1 MKDQV
6 VFFDALLGTC
16 RGTEIFPRLCRNS
29 WGRTVLHLFL
39 LSVFCAF
46 AVTLVQ
52 AVRTGPEINRFATGF
67 FDAFGNLKF
76 NAYGLKPEIQPDKA
90 RTYAISGGRWVSYF
104 PSTPD
109 GVVIPEKEL
118 LLTTVGVVWT
128 PKQLIVLTPLGEDSW
143 QCSVFPIG
151 SLFPSGR
158 NCSTA
163 ELKSFLAG
171 LRDVP
176 DKIPFMPETTAVW
189 TKHYVMTNIC
199 AVMAVMLLLFH
210 FLTAFIL
217 PFFYTGMFALVFRFT
232 GGRQL
237 RSMTLGTFW
246 KIGIYA
252 GFPVMLFASCFPA
265 FDLPF
270 LRYGTVYMIGLV
282 IYWLVAAGRI
292 ERAGMESGGRRF
304 DE

>member
-6 VFFDALLGTC
+6 GFLNALLGTC

-67 FDAFGNLKF
+67 FDAFGNLNF
-76 NAYGLKPEIQPDKA
+76 NAYGLKPEIQPGKA

-109 GVVIPEKEL
+109 GVEIPEKEL

-176 DKIPFMPETTAVW
+176 GKIPFMPEPTPVW

-270 LRYGTVYMIGLV
+270 LG
-282 IYWLVAAGRI
+282 
-292 ERAGMESGGRRF
+292 
-304 DE
+304 